1 MKRSTP
7 FLIPGNRAA
16 PHPRDSGDSWSIWS
30 FPFTTCPLSHE
41 LIHNQCHLL
50 GNFIIFHPGAYFHH
64 IQIPHSSFPQKTC
77 HHISSVMSKLPLEVA
92 LCGFLECF
100 MMFHDGSPMHFPPF
114 PYVTYVH
121 YVHAMFSVC
130 VPRVFGRLG
139 ILQAG
144 EIPGSGPVSPCT

>member
-77 HHISSVMSKLPLEVA
+77 HHMSSVMSKLPLEVA

-100 MMFHDGSPMHFPPF
+100 MMFHDGSPMHFPPIPTISICHICPLCPCYVFCMF
-114 PYVTYVH
+114 PARFWT
-121 YVHAMFSVC
+121 SWN
-130 VPRVFGRLG
+130 PPGRRNTRVR
-139 ILQAG
+139 
-144 EIPGSGPVSPCT
+144 PC